1 MITIGIPAAAVW
13 AVFIMVSASSTGEL
27 SCYHSYID
35 SDTTNDADYSP
46 NEMAGLEQCDS
57 CCNAYDRRQQE
68 CTESQCQKYSN
79 NNQYRLH
86 LFMILAVKWFLF
98 ASNLPSYL
106 CKFLFSF
113 VIICEIIEYFQEVL
127 CCLPLLVCY
136 AVICKASCQ
145 SQNISVSKW

>member
-1 MITIGIPAAAVW
+1 MITIGISTAAVW
-13 AVFIMVSASSTGEL
+13 AVFIMVSFSAIGEL
-27 SCYHSYID
+27 SRYYSYID

-86 LFMILAVKWFLF
+86 LFYDISCKVVPLRQQ
-98 ASNLPSYL
+98 SY
-106 CKFLFSF
+106 
-113 VIICEIIEYFQEVL
+113 V
-127 CCLPLLVCY
+127 LPLQVP
-136 AVICKASCQ
+136 
-145 SQNISVSKW
+145 SQLRHHL